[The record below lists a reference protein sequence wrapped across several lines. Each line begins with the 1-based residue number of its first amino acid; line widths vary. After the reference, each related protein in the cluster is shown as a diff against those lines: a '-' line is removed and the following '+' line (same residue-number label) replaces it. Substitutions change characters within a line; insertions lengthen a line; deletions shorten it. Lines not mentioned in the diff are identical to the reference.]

1 MSTIE
6 MLLSSPPEDAQ
17 VSKSMVVDVVRFR
30 AHFGQNQARVG
41 RTRAMLCR
49 CRTDTCRLRANA
61 FRNWPNSGRSWSYAG
76 RCWSNAGCLVDS
88 GCWTNLVEVRPNLVD
103 AGPNLVDADR
113 LWPNFGG
120 FGQASGAH
128 SSDLD
133 DLPGDEG
140 PDLGRGAGKAEGR
153 PNPSLDRL
161 TPSPHPVALRG
172 CHGRTPSSIYDLCR
186 LRHAR
191 DDMSRN
197 FITIQHFRIAWYLAY

>member
-1 MSTIE
+1 
-6 MLLSSPPEDAQ
+6 MLFDSGPTSVRTRPELAELGRCF
-17 VSKSMVVDVVRFR
+17 VDV
-30 AHFGQNQARVG
+30 GP
-41 RTRAMLCR
+41 T
-49 CRTDTCRLRANA
+49 
-61 FRNWPNSGRSWSYAG
+61 
-76 RCWSNAGCLVDS
+76 LVDS
-88 GCWTNLVEVRPNLVD
+88 GPMRSEIGRIRAEVGRMRADVGRMRGVWSIPGVGRIWSKSGQIWSTPGRIWSTLIGC
-103 AGPNLVDADR
+103 GPISV
-113 LWPNFGG
+113 G